1 MPIVGVKKVT
11 KGSYTYDGDWCVIFM
26 GQNGGYTGVSELIA
40 QQQEILD
47 ACECDSNYIIIGLSS
62 GNAAERA
69 EMEAAMTDYWGS
81 HYFSARAALS
91 SEKAYKDAG
100 FSDSVIE
107 ANRASIDAGKIS
119 NLFLH
124 DGLHLN
130 AIGYALLGNA
140 VFTRM
145 VELDYFDAI
154 YDYYD
159 SLK

>member
-1 MPIVGVKKVT
+1 MQKIFIL
-11 KGSYTYDGDWCVIFM
+11 WECVAVII

-69 EMEAAMTDYWGS
+69 EMEAAMTDHWGS

-91 SEKAYKDAG
+91 SEDAYKEAG

-107 ANRASIDAGKIS
+107 ANRASINAGKAS
-119 NLFLH
+119 DLFLY
-124 DGLHLN
+124 DGLHMN
-130 AIGYALLGNA
+130 SVGYALLGNA
-140 VFTRM
+140 VFARM
-145 VELDYFDAI
+145 VELGYFNAVF
-154 YDYYD
+154 DYYD